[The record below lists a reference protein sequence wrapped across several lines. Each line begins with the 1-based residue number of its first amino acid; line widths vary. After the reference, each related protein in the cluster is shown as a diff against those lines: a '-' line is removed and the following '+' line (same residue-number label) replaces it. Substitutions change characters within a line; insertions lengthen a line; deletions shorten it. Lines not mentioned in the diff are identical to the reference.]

1 MADKL
6 MSNTFEFIGTIS
18 PCKETD
24 KFKPY
29 ETMRYNNSDW
39 GNKHIK
45 FNAVC
50 GNNRH
55 LVEVSALVNVAD
67 PDSMTIYTYGKSGVD
82 NDGNKFK
89 GENLRIPFKDRFKE
103 DIISQVAEY
112 RKFVVDTELPSRRF
126 QLEKAI
132 DKFKD
137 GSITDEQMNN
147 LDVHSLEECEKAYAE
162 SKKKHHEFI
171 SAYDFIDFLNKFV
184 NNEKIKN
191 MKFKITGTYELTYN
205 EKSDIWYRS
214 LSVQRIY
221 RQNDDAEITSAATFG
236 FVFDENAVDDNDFD
250 ETKKIHINGYIGQYL
265 NNYKKFCF
273 SPMTLTIDGNGS
285 DTNYKKALGFKKKFV
300 FSPEDDDHKYREIG
314 LVCNM
319 LNGSQEVE
327 LTEDMLSDEQR
338 ENLEFGLITMEDIKK
353 ELGKPVF
360 GDRVQDI
367 VIDKLARGY
376 SGGSKPT
383 AYTEK
388 DFAKPHIESE
398 TTDTADDDE
407 EDIFNEDDLD
417 I

>member
-6 MSNTFEFIGTIS
+6 MSNTFEFVGTIS
-18 PCKETD
+18 PCKETEN
-24 KFKPY
+24 FKPY
-29 ETMRYNNSDW
+29 ETTRFNNSDW
-39 GNKHIK
+39 GSKHIK
-45 FNAVC
+45 FNVVC

-55 LVEVSALVNVAD
+55 IVEVSDLVNVVN
-67 PDSMTIYTYGKSGVD
+67 PDGMTIYTYTKDSVD
-82 NDGNKFK
+82 DNGNKIK
-89 GENLRIPFKDRFKE
+89 GESLSVSFTDRFKE

-112 RKFVVDTELPSRRF
+112 RKFVVDTELPSRRY

-147 LDVHSLEECEKAYAE
+147 LGVHSLEECEKAYAE
-162 SKKKHHEFI
+162 SKKKRHEFI
-171 SAYDFIDFLNKFV
+171 SAYDYIDFLNKFV

-191 MKFKITGTYELTYN
+191 IKFKISGMYELTYN
-205 EKSDIWYRS
+205 EKNDIWYRS

-221 RQNDDAEITSAATFG
+221 RQNDDAEITSTATLG
-236 FVFDENAVDDNDFD
+236 FVFDENAIDDNDFD

-265 NNYKKFCF
+265 RKYKKVFF
-273 SPMTLTIDGNGS
+273 APLTLTIDGNGS
-285 DTNYKKALGFKKKFV
+285 EANYKKALGFKKKFV
-300 FSPEDDDHKYREIG
+300 FPAEDDDHKYREIG

-338 ENLEFGLITMEDIKK
+338 ENLEFGLITIEDIKK

-383 AYTEK
+383 AYTDK
-388 DFAKPHIESE
+388 DLAKPHIESE
-398 TTDTADDDE
+398 TADITDDE